1 MKIAVIGLGDIATK
15 AYLPL
20 LTRMSDLDLVLC
32 TRNPE
37 TLAAVAH
44 EYRIAATCRDY
55 RDLVDMN
62 VDGVMIHTSSETHAT
77 IATFFIEQGIPVF
90 VDKPA
95 ALKFADYKKLHDL
108 AEEKAVPLFVGFNRR
123 YIPIWRSLVAR
134 DDLSSISWHKHR
146 LNLVGAAQDFVL
158 DDMIHV
164 IDSLN
169 LHGQIDQQEMQISVQ
184 RQGGDIA
191 MVNLNWEEN
200 GTLFNGQM
208 NRLFGK
214 TCESVSL
221 CFENEAYQFDSFLRG
236 EKFEN
241 GKTERIEM
249 ADWTDTL
256 ETKGFKA
263 MLKDWVGVVASGQMD
278 EKVKQRNLSTH
289 AFCEK
294 LVGEIVTP

>member
-15 AYLPL
+15 AYLPV
-20 LTRMSDLDLVLC
+20 LTRLPELELVLC

-37 TLAAVAH
+37 KLAAVAR
-44 EYRIAATCRDY
+44 EYRIADTCRDY
-55 RDLVDMN
+55 RELVHMN
-62 VDGVMIHTSSETHAT
+62 IDGVMIHTSSETHAS
-77 IATFFIEQGIPVF
+77 IATFFIEQGVPVF

-95 ALKFADYKKLHDL
+95 ALNFADYQKLHDL
-108 AEEKAVPLFVGFNRR
+108 AEQKSVPLFVGFNRR

-134 DDLSSISWHKHR
+134 DELRTITWHKHR

-169 LHGQIDQQEMQISVQ
+169 LRGKIDQQDMQISVQ
-184 RQGGDIA
+184 RQGSDIA
-191 MVNLNWEEN
+191 MINLSWEEN

-208 NRLFGK
+208 NRQFGK

-221 CFENEAYQFDSFLRG
+221 SFDNEAYQFDSFLRG
-236 EKFEN
+236 EKSES

-263 MLKDWVGVVASGQMD
+263 MLEDWVDVATSGQMD
-278 EKVKQRNLSTH
+278 EQMKRRNLSTH
-289 AFCEK
+289 AFCEQ
-294 LVGEIVTP
+294 LLGRISGA

>member
-1 MKIAVIGLGDIATK
+1 MRIAVIGLGDIATK

-20 LTRMSDLDLVLC
+20 LTRMPALELVLC

-37 TLAAVAH
+37 KLAEVAR
-44 EYRIAATCRDY
+44 EYRITETCRDY
-55 RDLVDMN
+55 RALVNMN
-62 VDGVMIHTSSETHAT
+62 VDGVMIHTNSETHAP
-77 IATFFIEQGIPVF
+77 IATFFIEHGIPVF

-95 ALKFADYKKLHDL
+95 ALNFADYQTLHAL
-108 AEEKAVPLFVGFNRR
+108 SERQSVPLFVGFNRR
-123 YIPIWRSLVAR
+123 YIPLWQSLVVR
-134 DDLSSISWHKHR
+134 SDLLTISWHKHR
-146 LNLVGAAQDFVL
+146 LNLIGAAQDFVL

-169 LHGQIDQQEMQISVQ
+169 LNGKIDQQDVQISVQ
-184 RQGGDIA
+184 RKGDDIA
-191 MVNLNWEEN
+191 MINLSWEEN

-221 CFENEAYQFDSFLRG
+221 CFENEAYQFDGFLRG
-236 EKFEN
+236 EKLEN

-256 ETKGFKA
+256 ETKGFKS
-263 MLKDWVGVVASGQMD
+263 MLENWVSVVKSGRMDAQM
-278 EKVKQRNLSTH
+278 KQRNLSTH
-289 AFCEK
+289 AFCER
-294 LVGEIVTP
+294 LVRDLLPT

>member
-1 MKIAVIGLGDIATK
+1 MKIAIIGLGDIATK

-20 LTRMSDLDLVLC
+20 LTRMSELDLVLC

-37 TLAAVAH
+37 KLAAVAR
-44 EYRIAATCRDY
+44 EYRIAETCTNFRK
-55 RDLVDMN
+55 LVEMN
-62 VDGVMIHTSSETHAT
+62 VDGVMIHTNSETHAP

-95 ALKFADYKKLHDL
+95 ALNFSDYQKLHDL
-108 AEEKAVPLFVGFNRR
+108 AEQKSVPLFVGFNRR

-134 DDLSSISWHKHR
+134 DDLRSISWHKHR
-146 LNLVGAAQDFVL
+146 LNLAGAAQDFVL

-169 LHGQIDQQEMQISVQ
+169 LDGEIDKQDVQISVQ
-184 RQGGDIA
+184 RKGGDIA
-191 MVNLNWEEN
+191 MINLSWEEN
-200 GTLFNGQM
+200 GTLFSGQM
-208 NRLFGK
+208 NRQFGK

-221 CFENEAYQFDSFLRG
+221 CFENEAYQFDSFLCG

-249 ADWTDTL
+249 PDWTDTL
-256 ETKGFKA
+256 ETKGFKG
-263 MLKDWVGVVASGQMD
+263 MLEDWVRVAKSGKGD
-278 EKVKQRNLSTH
+278 EQVQLRNLSTH
-289 AFCEK
+289 AFCER
-294 LVGEIVTP
+294 LVREISSS